1 MDRFEAMRLFARVVE
16 RRSFTQAAND
26 IGLPRSTATQ
36 VIHQLERRLGVRLL
50 QRTTRVV
57 RPTLDGEAYYRRCL
71 AILEDVEDAE
81 GAFAGTKPKGTL
93 RIEVQGTLARHFL
106 MPNLPAFFAQYPEIE
121 ISMSESDRW
130 VDLVHEGVDCA
141 LRWGELAD
149 SGLVARRLAVLSRVT
164 CAAPAYIK
172 CFGRPKSLGDLGTG
186 HQVVGLRRFTT
197 GDLTPLS
204 FTVDGKIQTMSLAAP
219 FSVTGPES
227 YLLATRLGLGLAQMP
242 HFHVAEDLKR
252 GSLVAVLTDTPPP
265 SAPVSLMY
273 AQNRQLS
280 PRVRAFSDWLAR
292 QFRKTAAGAEVV
304 DAEL

>member
-1 MDRFEAMRLFARVVE
+1 MDRFEAMRLFTRVVE

-71 AILEDVEDAE
+71 AILQDIEDAE
-81 GAFAGTKPKGTL
+81 GAFSGTKPKGML

-121 ISMSESDRW
+121 VSMSESDRW

-141 LRWGELAD
+141 LRWGELPD
-149 SGLVARRLAVLSRVT
+149 SGLVARRLAVLTRIT
-164 CAAPAYIK
+164 CASSAYLK
-172 CFGRPKSLGDLGTG
+172 RLGRPKSLEDLDAG
-186 HQVVGLRRFTT
+186 HQMVGLRRFTT
-197 GDLTPLS
+197 GELEPLS
-204 FTVDGKIQTMSLAAP
+204 FEVDGQIHKTSLPAP

-252 GSLVAVLTDTPPP
+252 GNLVALLADSPPP

-280 PRVRAFSDWLAR
+280 PRVRVFSDWLAR
-292 QFRKTAAGAEVV
+292 QFNKS
-304 DAEL
+304 DA

>member
-1 MDRFEAMRLFARVVE
+1 LACDCF
-16 RRSFTQAAND
+16 S
-26 IGLPRSTATQ
+26 
-36 VIHQLERRLGVRLL
+36 
-50 QRTTRVV
+50 TTRVV

-71 AILEDVEDAE
+71 AILQDVEDAE
-81 GAFAGTKPKGTL
+81 GAFSGTKPKGML

-106 MPNLPAFFAQYPEIE
+106 MPDLPAFFAQYPEIE

-149 SGLVARRLAVLSRVT
+149 SGLVARRLAVLTRIT
-164 CAAPAYIK
+164 CASPAYIK
-172 CFGRPKSLGDLGTG
+172 RFGRAKTLRDLDAG
-186 HQVVGLRRFTT
+186 HRMVGLRRFTT
-197 GDLTPLS
+197 GDLEPLS
-204 FTVDGKIQTMSLAAP
+204 FVADGKMHKTSLPAP

-252 GSLVAVLTDTPPP
+252 GNLVALLTDSPPP

-280 PRVRAFSDWLAR
+280 PRVRAFSDWLSR
-292 QFRKTAAGAEVV
+292 QFRKGDE
-304 DAEL
+304 

>member
-1 MDRFEAMRLFARVVE
+1 MDRLEAMRLFTRVVE
-16 RRSFTQAAND
+16 RRSFTQAAHD

-36 VIHQLERRLGVRLL
+36 VIRQLESRLGVRLL

-71 AILEDVEDAE
+71 AILQDVEDAE
-81 GAFAGTKPKGTL
+81 GAFSGTRPKGTL
-93 RIEVQGTLARHFL
+93 RIEVQGTIARHFL
-106 MPNLPAFFAQYPEIE
+106 MPNLPNFMAQYPDIE

-149 SGLVARRLAVLSRVT
+149 SGLVARHLALLTRIT
-164 CAAPAYIK
+164 CAAPAYLK
-172 CFGRPKSLGDLGTG
+172 RFGHPKSLEELGAG

-197 GDLTPLS
+197 GELEPLN
-204 FTVDGKIQTMSLAAP
+204 FIVDGKMHSTWLPAP

-242 HFHVAEDLKR
+242 HFHIAEDLKR
-252 GSLVAVLTDTPPP
+252 GSLVALLTDTPPP

-280 PRVRAFSDWLAR
+280 PRLRAFSDWLAH
-292 QFRKTAAGAEVV
+292 QFRRSEQ
-304 DAEL
+304 